1 MPRPAHAAAFARVAL
16 LVIVALLPLA
26 AGGALARERTP
37 LPGEIDVRALPP
49 EARDVLAL
57 IRAGGPFRHERD
69 GVVFGNRERSL
80 PHRPRGFYHE
90 YTVRTPG
97 LRTRGARRIVCG
109 GSRQAPEVCYYTDD
123 HYATFK
129 RIRE

>member
-1 MPRPAHAAAFARVAL
+1 
-16 LVIVALLPLA
+16 VIVALLPLA
-26 AGGALARERTP
+26 AGGALARERP
-37 LPGEIDVRALPP
+37 PVPGEIDARVLPP

-57 IRAGGPFRHERD
+57 VRAGGPFRYERD

-80 PHRPRGFYHE
+80 PRRPRGFYHE
-90 YTVRTPG
+90 YTVPTPG